1 VPNVFVFKDPIGPAP
16 ARDVFTFDFTA
27 DIVRENAPSNDV
39 INSVAWTV
47 ANAPSSDP
55 TDPTPQ
61 ARLIGSPTFTSYMS
75 SALLGDMLDG
85 VTYLIT
91 ATANITPSGR
101 ILVKNGEVS
110 CVGQPHF
117 VQEAREPGFLPFDYD
132 MFVTQFPEFESVSS
146 EVLSGLWDRAS
157 VIFRNDSSSPA
168 QDLPLRGT
176 LLNMLTAHLASMF
189 AGPGGAGGLVGRINS
204 KSVNGVSVS
213 SEGFG
218 VQGTQGWYLTTRYG
232 AEFWRATAAYRT
244 FRYIPGP
251 TRFPTIYGSR
261 YPYFR

>member
-16 ARDVFTFDFTA
+16 ARDVFTFDFTD
-27 DIVRENAPSNDV
+27 DIVRENAPTNDA
-39 INSVAWTV
+39 ISSVTWDV
-47 ANAPSSDP
+47 DNAPSSDP
-55 TDPTPQ
+55 IDPTPQ
-61 ARLIGSPTFTSYMS
+61 NRLIGTPTFTSYIS

-91 ATANITPSGR
+91 VSANISPSGR
-101 ILVKNGEVS
+101 ILVKLGEVS
-110 CVGQPHF
+110 CIGQPHF
-117 VQEAREPGFLPFDYD
+117 VEEVRAPGFLPFDYD
-132 MFVTQFPEFESVSS
+132 VFVTQFPEFESTSS

-168 QDLPLRGT
+168 QELSLRRV

-204 KSVNGVSVS
+204 KSVNGVSVGA
-213 SEGFG
+213 EGFG
-218 VQGTQGWYLTTRYG
+218 VQGTQAWYLTTRYG

-261 YPYFR
+261 YPYY